1 MPLLFPSKMSSL
13 LLVFDTELVTNFF
26 VLSTEF
32 SFYLAKCNFTL
43 VISKP
48 EAFWFGLTVII
59 WMLRK
64 GRTFLTLHNSTMLLC
79 SEQRRNIFSFT
90 EMTIQKEDTEHTVQK
105 KTSLKNPANHN
116 AKAAFVILPLALSKR
131 AIREGERRN
140 REREKSEREK
150 KVKKK
155 NFFKKSERIKWK
167 RRKNKGKG
175 KEKRREKGQG
185 KGERERERKKG
196 KGVKRK

>member
-1 MPLLFPSKMSSL
+1 MPLLYPSKMSCL
-13 LLVFDTELVTNFF
+13 LLVFDTELVTDFFF

-32 SFYLAKCNFTL
+32 SFCLAKCNFTL

-90 EMTIQKEDTEHTVQK
+90 EMIQKEDTEHTVQK

-116 AKAAFVILPLALSKR
+116 AKAAFVILPLAFSKG
-131 AIREGERRN
+131 AIREGERR
-140 REREKSEREK
+140 
-150 KVKKK
+150 
-155 NFFKKSERIKWK
+155 
-167 RRKNKGKG
+167 
-175 KEKRREKGQG
+175 
-185 KGERERERKKG
+185 ERERK
-196 KGVKRK
+196 VRERRK

>member
-1 MPLLFPSKMSSL
+1 MPLLFPSKMSCL

-32 SFYLAKCNFTL
+32 SFCLAKCNFTL

-90 EMTIQKEDTEHTVQK
+90 EMTIQKEDIEHTVQK

-116 AKAAFVILPLALSKR
+116 AKAAFVILPLAPSKG
-131 AIREGERRN
+131 AIREGEG
-140 REREKSEREK
+140 REREKSERAK
-150 KVKKK
+150 KVK
-155 NFFKKSERIKWK
+155 
-167 RRKNKGKG
+167 
-175 KEKRREKGQG
+175 EK
-185 KGERERERKKG
+185 
-196 KGVKRK
+196 